1 VRGASRRSPWFLG
14 LVRRYARRTVAR
26 ELDGLMVDGLERTR
40 LEAARRP
47 VILAANHVAWWDP
60 FLLVTLD
67 EALGTEGHALMDA
80 ANLDR
85 LRFFSRI
92 GCVPIDAANPRPG
105 LRDAARLLDRPGR
118 TLWIFPQGRLRPAHL
133 RPLDF
138 RGGVQLLARQAP
150 QAAVVPVGVQYAFG
164 EGRYPAAYA
173 AFGAPLEASA
183 VGARDGLGRL
193 EAAVAERLARIDRH
207 LAGEGEMETL
217 VAGRGG
223 RADEGAGA
231 RLLSA
236 LFWRR
241 GG

>member
-1 VRGASRRSPWFLG
+1 VTGASRRSPWFLG

-26 ELDGLMVDGLERTR
+26 DLDGLKVDGLERTR

-47 VILAANHVAWWDP
+47 LILAANHVAWWDP

-67 EALGTEGHALMDA
+67 EALGTEAHALMDA

-85 LRFFSRI
+85 LRFFSGI
-92 GCVPIDAANPRPG
+92 GCVPIDPANPRAG
-105 LRDAARLLDRPGR
+105 LRAAARLLDQPGR

-133 RPLDF
+133 RPLEF
-138 RGGVQLLARQAP
+138 RGGVRHLARLARE
-150 QAAVVPVGVQYAFG
+150 AAVVPVGIQYAFG

-173 AFGAPLEASA
+173 AFGEPLDAA
-183 VGARDGLGRL
+183 DVGARDGVATL
-193 EAAVAERLARIDRH
+193 EAEVEHRLAHIDRH
-207 LAGEGEMETL
+207 LAGEVEMETL

-223 RADEGAGA
+223 RADEGVGA
-231 RLLSA
+231 RLLST

-241 GG
+241 DG